1 MDAKDRVA
9 KELNQM
15 DAEKKE
21 DILENFNR
29 FKMYL
34 SDKVSKGESLG
45 LNEEQLAKTT
55 EFVANYLSKHEEPR
69 NREQYLLQ
77 ELWNAGDKE
86 EQHSLAHLLLKMVRQ
101 GQA

>member
-86 EQHSLAHLLLKMVRQ
+86 EQHALAHMLLKLVRQ
-101 GQA
+101 A

>member
-45 LNEEQLAKTT
+45 LSEEQLAKTT

-86 EQHSLAHLLLKMVRQ
+86 EQHALAHMLLKLVRQ
-101 GQA
+101 A